1 MRAGAQENWRLSYPS
16 PKLKPYPTP
25 AQAFLV
31 IGGATLS
38 RGLTIEGLVSTFF
51 LREVGTADT
60 LMQMGRWFGYR
71 KRYELLPRIW
81 MSDKT
86 QSKFVALSLLDQNL
100 RDEIK
105 WMEDTGNVPS
115 QYAAKLDYLGIIKLS
130 ARNRTQAM
138 VPAEMDFSGS
148 FNQTYL
154 FDDDYNIL
162 NHNLELTTEFI
173 NKLGLPET
181 KKPIN
186 SHSDNCV
193 IWRDI
198 SFDRIYDFIQTFKF
212 NQRLSVF
219 NDLTPLTDWIREIT
233 NNGKLG
239 RWNIIL
245 AGKSSGDK
253 VQFNNCSITKI
264 NRTRKTN
271 AANIDGLI
279 NIGVLSAPSD
289 LIADIDLDNQT
300 ADYVTRFEQEKK
312 SEKLYKKL
320 RYDSG
325 LGAIPQLII
334 YIVDKNS
341 TASEASLR
349 ARTRNDLHAPT
360 DIVGICINVPG
371 AQKNG
376 RNNISKVH
384 ALLMQPDGDDIE

>member
-1 MRAGAQENWRLSYPS
+1 M
-16 PKLKPYPTP
+16 
-25 AQAFLV
+25 
-31 IGGATLS
+31 
-38 RGLTIEGLVSTFF
+38 
-51 LREVGTADT
+51 
-60 LMQMGRWFGYR
+60 
-71 KRYELLPRIW
+71 
-81 MSDKT
+81 
-86 QSKFVALSLLDQNL
+86 
-100 RDEIK
+100 
-105 WMEDTGNVPS
+105 
-115 QYAAKLDYLGIIKLS
+115 
-130 ARNRTQAM
+130 
-138 VPAEMDFSGS
+138 
-148 FNQTYL
+148 
-154 FDDDYNIL
+154 
-162 NHNLELTTEFI
+162 
-173 NKLGLPET
+173 
-181 KKPIN
+181 
-186 SHSDNCV
+186 
-193 IWRDI
+193 
-198 SFDRIYDFIQTFKF
+198 
-212 NQRLSVF
+212 
-219 NDLTPLTDWIREIT
+219 TDWIREIT